1 MGGMVAETWNQGGR
15 PGMAVVLALCALVF
29 ALHAATVRPGHP
41 WWGMDDFTAYLVHGR
56 NLLEGRPYGDID
68 SVHDPELGSS
78 HQRTAF
84 PPAFSVLVGLVDRAT
99 TGGTDGDPAR
109 ARAADGLPL
118 DGGRAPAARVA
129 PGDRPPVLGD
139 DPSRPYGL
147 DILSLKRMVALFTA
161 LSVLAVWAAFRR
173 TSGGAVL
180 LLAVAAYALSPYVF
194 AFRELVRSEMLFLF
208 LLYVWLAQVQGLDEA
223 EREGRRPWGR
233 ALLCGLV
240 LAAAY
245 ATRTAAIV
253 LPPTLVATDLL
264 RTRRI
269 RRTTWVVLG
278 VAGAC
283 VLAQRAAFAAV
294 EGGYLDKAARE
305 WEFATITFN
314 LEQLAWNYERL
325 WSNGVSGLAQRAV
338 AMLAA
343 AVAAVGFLAR
353 LRRPTVV
360 EVFTVLYTGMIL
372 VLPTDS
378 AWMRYQLPVLP
389 VILLCLFTGARVLGN
404 LAPKPSARLVGVT
417 AALVVATYAGAY
429 AHLDYGPLEDGLTA
443 PSTVE
448 AFDWV
453 DRNTDADEVVVFKKS
468 RALTL
473 ATGRPSLCYPELYAF
488 GELPDEELWRH
499 FEAVDARVFLLKH
512 TPVAPSNLF
521 RMLNHSDVGFLE
533 RFVSRFPDRFEE
545 VWRNADFVAYE
556 VRR

>member
-1 MGGMVAETWNQGGR
+1 MGGMARETSNQEARR
-15 PGMAVVLALCALVF
+15 PGKAVVLVLCALVF

-41 WWGMDDFTAYLVHGR
+41 WWGMDDFTAYLAHGR
-56 NLLEGRPYGDID
+56 NLLEGRPYDAID
-68 SVHDPELGSS
+68 TVSDPALPPS
-78 HQRTAF
+78 HQRTSF
-84 PPAFSVLVGLVDRAT
+84 PPAFSLLVGIVDRAT
-99 TGGTDGDPAR
+99 TGGSGGHGAR
-109 ARAADGLPL
+109 AQATDADPFA
-118 DGGRAPAARVA
+118 DPGRTSD
-129 PGDRPPVLGD
+129 GDRPRVLGT
-139 DPSRPYGL
+139 DPQRPYGL

-180 LLAVAAYALSPYVF
+180 LLAVAAYGFSPYVF
-194 AFRELVRSEMLFLF
+194 AFRELVRSEMVFLT
-208 LLYVWLAQVQGLDEA
+208 LLYVWLAQVQGLDAA

-233 ALLCGLV
+233 AALCGLV

-253 LPPTLVATDLL
+253 LPPTLLATDLL
-264 RTRRI
+264 RARRI

-283 VLAQRAAFAAV
+283 ILAQRAAFSAV

-305 WEFATITFN
+305 WEFSTITFN

-325 WSNGVSGLAQRAV
+325 WSNGVSGLARRAV
-338 AMLAA
+338 AVLAA
-343 AVAAVGFLAR
+343 LVAAVGFLSR

-389 VILLCLFTGARVLGN
+389 FILLCLFTGARVLGN
-404 LAPKPSARLVGVT
+404 LAPMPSARLVGAT
-417 AALVVATYAGAY
+417 AAVVLVTYAGAY

-443 PSTVE
+443 PTTVE

-453 DRNTDADEVVVFKKS
+453 DRHTAPDDVVVFKKA
-468 RALTL
+468 RALTF

-499 FEAVDARVFLLKH
+499 FGAVDAKVFLLKH

-521 RMLNHSDVGFLE
+521 RMLNHSDDGFLE
-533 RFVSRFPDRFEE
+533 RFVSRFPDRLVE
-545 VWRNADFVAYE
+545 VWRNADFVAFE
-556 VRR
+556 VRD